1 MEEWSGE
8 VEEWRRSGGGVE
20 WRGRGVEEEWSGE
33 VEEWR
38 SGGGVEEWR
47 SGGAMGKGLRGG
59 GLRGRGVRD
68 GEVRGDPV
76 TMKICEWTISRSTC
90 I

>member
-1 MEEWSGE
+1 MWI
-8 VEEWRRSGGGVE
+8 
-20 WRGRGVEEEWSGE
+20 GE

-47 SGGAMGKGLRGG
+47 SGGGVEEEWRSAARSGGAMGKGLRGG
-59 GLRGRGVRD
+59 GVRD

-76 TMKICEWTISRSTC
+76 TVKICEMDYK
-90 I
+90 